1 MKATLKFTLPEERY
15 EYLAAARSAELLAVL
30 NDIDQVCRRVVKT
43 DSTPGEIQ
51 LAEDIRELV
60 WAELG
65 MHS

>member
-1 MKATLKFTLPEERY
+1 MRATLKYKLPKENREW
-15 EYLAAARSAELLAVL
+15 LAASRSTELLDVL